1 MCWRYSRDSEDIL
14 RVGKDSRSNER
25 RERLGSHQLDTMAET
40 LFEQLAKP
48 DEPIERLRATNE
60 LNQQIDVAIGPRG
73 PVQHRTKEGKPCDT
87 KRTNLVFD
95 GTESLLDTFSGE
107 RRRGHAHQCTG
118 ILKFGQVFAERPNGI
133 GISRGGS

>member
-1 MCWRYSRDSEDIL
+1 
-14 RVGKDSRSNER
+14 
-25 RERLGSHQLDTMAET
+25 MAET

-73 PVQHRTKEGKPCDT
+73 PVQHRTEEGEPCDT
-87 KRTNLVFD
+87 ERTNLVFH

-107 RRRGHAHQCTG
+107 RRRGHAHQCTE
-118 ILKFGQVFAERPNGI
+118 ILAFGQVVAERPKLTCRVHQRPLSISSAPAWCNARVGRADRSKAI
-133 GISRGGS
+133 SSALGRNSRG

>member
-1 MCWRYSRDSEDIL
+1 
-14 RVGKDSRSNER
+14 
-25 RERLGSHQLDTMAET
+25 MAET

-73 PVQHRTKEGKPCDT
+73 PVQHRTKEGEPCDT
-87 KRTNLVFD
+87 EGTNLVFH

-107 RRRGHAHQCTG
+107 RRRGHAHQCTE
-118 ILKFGQVFAERPNGI
+118 ILAFGQVVAETPNVSRSPAAAQHL
-133 GISRGGS
+133 ISARLVQRACWAGRSQQSNLFSPWA